1 MAEKIQFMHFIGK
14 GPEAEALITAAREGR
29 AKYADAVK
37 AFIAEHG
44 FENTW
49 SYKDRGA
56 SSPLFAVQLS
66 DEEAKVCGLKYHGRV
81 SKDYAYTPRLNTA
94 AGRKLAAALEQLN
107 KDFFSANKFLLKET
121 GMGHTVFYC
130 GHFLFCKGGIMF
142 FPVDVP
148 VEAVVINRSGSTDAC
163 IGGFNLGREADLARY
178 TANGEVAFYLG
189 VVALGI
195 GSHGSGFGNFETG
208 FGEGIN

>member
-14 GPEAEALITAAREGR
+14 GPEAEALIAAAREGR

-49 SYKDRGA
+49 SYKDRGV
-56 SSPLFAVQLS
+56 SGPLFAVQLS
-66 DEEAKVCGLKYHGRV
+66 DEEAKVRGLKYHGRV

-130 GHFLFCKGGIMF
+130 ARVGNSSAGYTEDAVLVNVPYLPEGGDGQKPTPPAWLLPCKESEFLAAQG
-142 FPVDVP
+142 
-148 VEAVVINRSGSTDAC
+148 
-163 IGGFNLGREADLARY
+163 L
-178 TANGEVAFYLG
+178 
-189 VVALGI
+189 
-195 GSHGSGFGNFETG
+195 
-208 FGEGIN
+208 